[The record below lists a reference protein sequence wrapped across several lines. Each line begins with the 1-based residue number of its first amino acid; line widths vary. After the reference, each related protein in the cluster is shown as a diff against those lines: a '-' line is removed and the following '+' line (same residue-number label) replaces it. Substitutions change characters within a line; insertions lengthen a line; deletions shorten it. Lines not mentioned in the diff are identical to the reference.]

1 MKTDVECREVLSAR
15 SPAAVF
21 RAGIVVLLLASPLPA
36 AEPAAFRFSRE
47 VRTGTLER
55 EEIVAIPLD
64 ADVYAHTRDQTP
76 DLRLFDASGGEV
88 PFLLEQVTATHRQ
101 TVRKPWTV
109 RPASLKPLDEGGLE
123 IVLTLDKDD
132 PQPDGLTVATPLRD
146 FEQRLRVF
154 GSNDGQAW
162 ELLVPDV
169 LIFDYSR
176 FMDVESRDVR
186 LPSSEYRRFQVV
198 IDAVTAEQE
207 SELMELTRR
216 LRSGAEVER
225 VERVLRDRRPFRIDR
240 IAFWRETIEE
250 RSAGATT
257 AEYPV
262 VKFTVTQDTEHKQTV
277 VTVKTQ
283 REPLTAFQLKT
294 PARNFNRAVSV
305 ERPEPRGVRTEW
317 RQLGRA
323 ILSQFAFRELNR
335 EQMEVG
341 FPETRSESY
350 RLVIDNRDDPP
361 LEITGVRATGNVYRM
376 VHFADPGKEYRLA
389 YGSDAV
395 KAPSYDTT
403 ALAASLR
410 EDYKPIVAELGKVAE
425 NTDVRPPS
433 DFLALLNNPV
443 LLIGGVCVLVALL
456 GWGLYAAARRVDALP
471 DDNSVAPPC
480 DE

>member
-1 MKTDVECREVLSAR
+1 MKTDVACGKVRSAGT
-15 SPAAVF
+15 PAAPIL
-21 RAGIVVLLLASPLPA
+21 AGMVVLLSASLLSA
-36 AEPAAFRFSRE
+36 ADPAAFRFARE
-47 VRTGTLER
+47 VRTDAFAR

-64 ADVYAHTRDQTP
+64 SDVYDHTRDQTP
-76 DLRLFDASGGEV
+76 DLRLFDAGGGEV
-88 PFLLEQVTATHRQ
+88 PFLFEQVTATRRQ
-101 TVRKPWTV
+101 TVRKPWNV
-109 RPASLKPLDEGGLE
+109 QPASLKPLDDGGLE

-154 GSNDGQAW
+154 GSNDGQTW

-186 LPSSEYRRFQVV
+186 LPKSDYRRFRVV

-240 IAFWRETIEE
+240 IAFWQETIEE
-250 RSAGATT
+250 WTAGPTT
-257 AEYPV
+257 REYPV
-262 VKFTVTQDTEHKQTV
+262 AEFTVEQDAEHKQTI
-277 VTVKTQ
+277 VTVQTR
-283 REPLTAFQLKT
+283 REPLTAFRLET
-294 PARNFNRAVSV
+294 PARNFNRAASV
-305 ERPEPRGVRTEW
+305 ERLETRGVRSEW
-317 RQLGRA
+317 RPLGRA
-323 ILSQFAFRELNR
+323 TVSRFAFRELNR
-335 EQMEVG
+335 EQMEAG
-341 FPETRSESY
+341 FQETRCEQY
-350 RLVIDNRDDPP
+350 RLVIDNHDDPP

-376 VHFADPGKEYRLA
+376 VYFAEPGKEYRMA

-410 EDYKPIVAELGKVAE
+410 EDYKPVVAELGKVVE
-425 NTDVRPPS
+425 NTNVRQPS
-433 DFLALLNNPV
+433 GLLPLLTNPLV
-443 LLIGGVCVLVALL
+443 LGAMVSILVALL
-456 GWGLYAAARRVDALP
+456 GWGLYAAARRVDALE
-471 DDNSVAPPC
+471 PPS
-480 DE
+480 DG

>member
-1 MKTDVECREVLSAR
+1 MKTDVECREVFSTR
-15 SPAAVF
+15 RPAAVV
-21 RAGIVVLLLASPLPA
+21 RTGIVVLLLASPLA
-36 AEPAAFRFSRE
+36 ATEPAAFRFSRE
-47 VRTGTLER
+47 VHTGTLER

-64 ADVYAHTRDQTP
+64 ANVYAHTRDQTP
-76 DLRLFDASGGEV
+76 DLRLFDAGGGEV
-88 PFLLEQVTATHRQ
+88 PFLLEQVTATHRHA
-101 TVRKPWTV
+101 VRKPWTV
-109 RPASLKPLDEGGLE
+109 QPASLKPLEDGGLE
-123 IVLTLDKDD
+123 IILTLDKDD
-132 PQPDGLTVATPLRD
+132 PQPAGLTVATPLRD

-162 ELLVPDV
+162 NLLVPDV

-186 LPSSEYRRFQVV
+186 LPSSEYRRFRVV

-240 IAFWRETIEE
+240 IEFWREIIEE

-257 AEYPV
+257 GEYPV
-262 VKFTVTQDTEHKQTV
+262 AQFKVEQDAEHKQTI
-277 VTVKTQ
+277 VTVHTR
-283 REPLTAFQLKT
+283 REPLTAFQLET

-305 ERPEPRGVRTEW
+305 ERPESRGVRTEW

-323 ILSQFAFRELNR
+323 TLSRFAFRELNR

-341 FPETRSESY
+341 FPETRSEQY

-376 VHFADPGKEYRLA
+376 VYFAEPGKEYRLA
-389 YGSDAV
+389 YGSAAV

-403 ALAASLR
+403 ALSASLR
-410 EDYKPIVAELGKVAE
+410 EEYKPVVAELGQAIE

-433 DFLALLNNPV
+433 NLLAFLNNPV
-443 LLIGGVCVLVALL
+443 LLIGGVCLLVALL
-456 GWGLYAAARRVDALP
+456 ACGLYAAARRVDSLP
-471 DDNSVAPPC
+471 DDVDIHTRS
-480 DE
+480 D